1 MEQFTNITERASSS
15 RSHAGPQ
22 ASRKPGRSPLYA
34 SPWVALF
41 ILLRR
46 ELRQPRTVES

>member
-1 MEQFTNITERASSS
+1 MEQFKNITEHTRPKQPAYE
-15 RSHAGPQ
+15 AQ
-22 ASRKPGRSPLYA
+22 AQRKPFRSPLYA

-46 ELRQPRTVES
+46 EIRQPRTVES